1 MTDQHISEEQLV
13 DYVLGHLPDNEKE
26 KIKYHLT
33 VCRTCEA
40 EWRHWQHLLAEKTYH
55 PSPVLKRQII
65 NSIEE
70 KTTPVQP
77 KRKKWRRSAVLAMTV
92 ASTILLGL
100 GLLRMI
106 DAESEQQGFV
116 MAQHDE
122 IPKETIEKKT
132 GTNHLKIV
140 PVVDNTNMTGGV
152 WLNQSTNEMIL
163 HVDGLVPLHTNNYQL
178 WLIHKNDD
186 WNGELLNL
194 RDGSIRV
201 YYKGADIAL
210 LKYIKVSVEPPG
222 GSLKP
227 SGPEA
232 FYVDL
237 EKQTQ

>member
-1 MTDQHISEEQLV
+1 
-13 DYVLGHLPDNEKE
+13 
-26 KIKYHLT
+26 
-33 VCRTCEA
+33 
-40 EWRHWQHLLAEKTYH
+40 
-55 PSPVLKRQII
+55 
-65 NSIEE
+65 
-70 KTTPVQP
+70 
-77 KRKKWRRSAVLAMTV
+77 
-92 ASTILLGL
+92 
-100 GLLRMI
+100 
-106 DAESEQQGFV
+106 
-116 MAQHDE
+116 
-122 IPKETIEKKT
+122 
-132 GTNHLKIV
+132 LKIV

-201 YYKGADIAL
+201 YYKGEDIAM

-222 GSLKP
+222 VSLKP